1 MNSITDKSTF
11 DICIY
16 SASQKNTKVIKVLLT
31 DIENYGK
38 IPYNENINFMLKTPE
53 NDKLGS
59 ISKLDSVKSINP
71 KA

>member
-1 MNSITDKSTF
+1 MYIFGIS
-11 DICIY
+11 
-16 SASQKNTKVIKVLLT
+16 KNTKVIKVLLT

-38 IPYNENINFMLKTPE
+38 ISYNENINFMLKTPE